1 MGLPTLSLC
10 QRDPQASLG
19 SLCIVL
25 LLESPFSSF
34 SSIQV
39 SDLEPNIFPQSEW
52 FSDVLLISVL
62 SLTGTY
68 KGRAGCSC
76 PLSSRLCA
84 AWEQGLGL
92 PQQSNRPVE
101 QPGAS
106 GKAGCPGSWLP

>member
-1 MGLPTLSLC
+1 M
-10 QRDPQASLG
+10 
-19 SLCIVL
+19 
-25 LLESPFSSF
+25 
-34 SSIQV
+34 
-39 SDLEPNIFPQSEW
+39 EPNIFPQSEW

-92 PQQSNRPVE
+92 PQQNNRPVE
-101 QPGAS
+101 QPQERLAALGAGYLRQVFWTGRALCES
-106 GKAGCPGSWLP
+106 GTLKEMKDGARGAPTLKSNSLTPT